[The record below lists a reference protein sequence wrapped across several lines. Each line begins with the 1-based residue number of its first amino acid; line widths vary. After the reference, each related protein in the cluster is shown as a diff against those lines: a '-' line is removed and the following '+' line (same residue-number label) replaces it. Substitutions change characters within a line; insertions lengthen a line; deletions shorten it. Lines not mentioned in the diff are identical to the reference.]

1 MIPTINL
8 EDKIEE
14 IDKPW
19 SPIDLARVND
29 QVVRIRWPCVLI
41 YVFL

>member
-29 QVVRIRWPCVLI
+29 QVVQIR
-41 YVFL
+41 

>member
-1 MIPTINL
+1 MTGRIKMIAKINL

-19 SPIDLARVND
+19 SPIDLARVNNQRGCAD
-29 QVVRIRWPCVLI
+29 
-41 YVFL
+41 